1 MMNEF
6 DPLPHAP
13 MPMPKQQLERPG
25 MVRSALMRFFSMFVR
40 DPIGLRREH

>member
-25 MVRSALMRFFSMFVR
+25 RLRLALMCFFSLFVR
-40 DPIGLRREH
+40 DQAGLRREH